1 MVKVEKIRD
10 KYLFEIEYN
19 KNSFKF
25 LIRFGIN
32 KQIITFRV
40 MDCKINNKQ
49 DVEKYRITHTDLS
62 NTIVKHFT
70 NIDDFLNRYAYS
82 DIESLFIFN
91 DYKKSIVNSM
101 KLLSFNDEAKEFF
114 IENNFKTVG
123 IFEIFKKTLKNC
135 NK

>member
-1 MVKVEKIRD
+1 ME
-10 KYLFEIEYN
+10 
-19 KNSFKF
+19 
-25 LIRFGIN
+25 
-32 KQIITFRV
+32 
-40 MDCKINNKQ
+40 CKINNKQ

-62 NTIVKHFT
+62 DTIVKHFMH
-70 NIDDFLNRYAYS
+70 IDDLLNRYAYS

-101 KLLSFNDEAKEFF
+101 KLLSFNDEEKESF
-114 IENNFKTVG
+114 IENNFKTIG